1 MRTPARDKKWMM
13 CIREGGAVLNPLR
26 RDRQYCVSDGEQL
39 AARRL
44 LSLYLGLTF

>member
-1 MRTPARDKKWMM
+1 
-13 CIREGGAVLNPLR
+13 LNPLR